1 MDKLDIQTLRRLM
14 REGRSTWSE
23 LARLLDLSA
32 PAAADRVRRLEERG
46 VIRGYSAVVDPEAVG
61 LGVTAFVA
69 VTLERP
75 EHRAGF
81 LGWVDSAPEVQECH
95 HVAGE
100 GDFLLKVRCA
110 AVRDLE
116 TIVSEEI
123 KGLDGVTS
131 TRTTVVLSTR
141 KETPVLPLPPVSGKT
156 TRDGP

>member
-1 MDKLDIQTLRRLM
+1 MDIQDIQALRLLM

-23 LARLLDLSA
+23 LARLLGLSA

-69 VTLERP
+69 VTLEKP

-81 LGWVDSAPEVQECH
+81 LGWVDGAPEVQECH

-116 TIVSEEI
+116 AIVSEEI
-123 KGLDGVTS
+123 KGLHGVTS

-141 KETPVLPLPPVSGKT
+141 KETPVLPLPPPPG
-156 TRDGP
+156 G

>member
-46 VIRGYSAVVDPEAVG
+46 VIRGYAALVNPEAVG

-81 LGWVDSAPEVQECH
+81 LGWVDDAPEVQECH

-116 TIVSEEI
+116 AIVSEEI
-123 KGLDGVTS
+123 KGLHGVTS

-141 KETPVLPLPPVSGKT
+141 KETPVLPLPPPPVG
-156 TRDGP
+156 

>member
-1 MDKLDIQTLRRLM
+1 MDIQDIQALRLLM

-23 LARLLDLSA
+23 LARLLGLSA

-81 LGWVDSAPEVQECH
+81 LGWVDGAPEVQECH

-116 TIVSEEI
+116 AIVSEEI
-123 KGLDGVTS
+123 KGLHGVTS

-141 KETPVLPLPPVSGKT
+141 KETPVLPLPPPPG
-156 TRDGP
+156 G

>member
-1 MDKLDIQTLRRLM
+1 MDIQDIQALRLLM

-23 LARLLDLSA
+23 LARLLGLSA

-81 LGWVDSAPEVQECH
+81 LGWVDGAPEVQECH
-95 HVAGE
+95 HVAGDC
-100 GDFLLKVRCA
+100 DFLLKVRCA

-116 TIVSEEI
+116 AIVSEEI
-123 KGLDGVTS
+123 KGLHGVTS

-141 KETPVLPLPPVSGKT
+141 KETPVLPLPPPPG
-156 TRDGP
+156 G